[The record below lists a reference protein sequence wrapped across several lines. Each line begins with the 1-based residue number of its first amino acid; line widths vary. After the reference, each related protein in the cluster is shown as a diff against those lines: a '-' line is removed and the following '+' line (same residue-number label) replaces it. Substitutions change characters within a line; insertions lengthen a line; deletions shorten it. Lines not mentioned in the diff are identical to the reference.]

1 MNQSDR
7 IIVENRPSGR
17 PIKPLNGVNGGPV
30 TFNFRRD
37 ARKLFREAKIPYC
50 RLHDI
55 EGPLGGGKFV
65 DIRNVFPLWDLDE
78 NDPGSYDFA
87 FTDEYMR
94 CIADC
99 GAEAFYR
106 LGETIDHGY
115 LKEHVHPPKDPAK
128 WARICAN
135 VVRHY
140 NEGWANGFHYGVK
153 YWEIWNE
160 PENPPMWTGTRE
172 QYFELYHIA
181 ANYLKQQF
189 PNIKVGGYAG
199 CGFYAINRPNMSDFY
214 KGFVTWF
221 NDFLQFC
228 KNPATAAPLD
238 FYSWHLYTADPDEII
253 LHANY
258 VRKQLDDAGFR
269 DTISVFDEWNRIDG
283 SADQFDLMKEMP
295 GATFV
300 AEAFCKMQNGPIDI
314 ANYYDALPTRSY
326 GGLFYFPSQKPSK
339 TYYPFKAFN
348 ELYKLGKQVVVEND
362 TPHVHAIAATD
373 GDGHH
378 AVFMVNTGDTQ
389 ALLKL
394 ETDVVFSQLT
404 LLDATHLYVHAPEC
418 LQNNI
423 VQLPPHSVA
432 LLQ

>member
-1 MNQSDR
+1 MKINFTT
-7 IIVENRPSGR
+7 ILG
-17 PIKPLNGVNGGPV
+17 PIKPLHGVCNSPV
-30 TFNFRRD
+30 VYGDEIPSF
-37 ARKLFREAKIPYC
+37 KEAGIPYV
-50 RLHDI
+50 RLHDT
-55 EGPLGGGKFV
+55 GGAYGGFRFV
-65 DIRNVFPLWDLDE
+65 DIPNIFRDFNADE
-78 NDPGSYDFA
+78 NNPASYDFA
-87 FTDEYMR
+87 FTDAYLTSLHKSG
-94 CIADC
+94 CDII
-99 GAEAFYR
+99 YR
-106 LGETIDHGY
+106 LGVTIENQFRIKAYRID
-115 LKEHVHPPKDPAK
+115 PPADFAK

-135 VVRHY
+135 IIRHY
-140 NEGWANGFHYGVK
+140 NDGWANGLHLNIT

-172 QYFELYHIA
+172 QYFELYRVA

-199 CGFYAINRPNMSDFY
+199 CGFYAINRPNMSDFF
-214 KGFVTWF
+214 KGFITWF
-221 NDFLQFC
+221 DEFLKFC
-228 KNPATAAPLD
+228 KNPATSAPLD

-253 LHANY
+253 LHADY
-258 VRKQLDDAGFR
+258 VRKQLDTAGFC

-283 SADQFDLMKEMP
+283 SANQFDLMKEMP

-373 GDGHH
+373 GDSHH
-378 AVFMVNTGDTQ
+378 AVFMVNTSDTQ
-389 ALLKL
+389 ALIKL
-394 ETDVVFSQLT
+394 ETNNVTFSQLT
-404 LLDATHLYVHAPEC
+404 LLDETHLYLPTPEC
-418 LQNNI
+418 LQNDI
-423 VQLPPHSVA
+423 VQLPAKAVA